1 MTTKFVS
8 TLLMAASVAAFGVNA
23 HADTGKL
30 LLTSG
35 VSSVDGA
42 AGGGLTPWAVIGSN
56 ATDGEVGASVFGSRL
71 GTKDFGLNI
80 LGATVGFDDRY
91 EFSIAQQD
99 LDTRATGGAL
109 GSPGLHLKQ
118 TIVGAKVRL
127 AGDAILDSDT
137 LMPQIALGLQ
147 YKTLGTTG
155 LDATL
160 TALGAKRSGVDVYVS
175 ATKLFLASG
184 LLVNATLRATKAN
197 QNGLLGHGATLGGNE
212 SRYTLQPELSIAYLI
227 SKNIAI
233 GAEYR
238 MMRNRLET
246 AGKVAGLPGNGLK
259 SEDWKDVFIAWAPNK
274 NVSLTLAYVDL
285 GVIVPATTASRKQ
298 QGVYVSAQLAF

>member
-91 EFSIAQQD
+91 ELSIAQQD

-212 SRYTLQPELSIAYLI
+212 NRYTLQPELSIAYLI
-227 SKNIAI
+227 SKNVAI